1 MNFITAV
8 THLENTE
15 QAIES
20 LATAIA
26 SDRKLSNVICYYTQ
40 EYPPEQIHR
49 ALLHHFPTIPFI
61 GCSSCQGLMTEHGF
75 HAGPVVAL
83 MAIYDKQPCA
93 YGTGLVELNDNIDQK
108 QAAYR
113 AIHQAL
119 IQAGRVGEIPNLI
132 LLHATPG
139 FEEEFIDVIDD
150 TFGTRVPII
159 GGSAAD
165 NHIQGQWSIITQD
178 GWSQQGIALQLFFP
192 SKTLSSGFS
201 AGYSPTEFEGIITQ
215 VNGRFVNKIDGEP
228 AACIYKEWIA
238 DHSGVQFE
246 NTYLFDHVTRFPIGR
261 IAGYIK
267 QQPYYKLSHPV
278 RIRADGSLEL
288 FSTLREGETIYLM
301 TGSKNQLI
309 QRATQVVRDANA
321 LNYYRS
327 SLLGAIL
334 IYCAGAMLRL
344 GQDMSLVHQ
353 QLLEQMQGKPFICPF
368 TFGEQGRFIGGEN
381 GHGNLMIASVI
392 FYESD

>member
-8 THLENTE
+8 SHLENTE

-20 LATAIA
+20 LATTIA
-26 SDRKLSNVICYYTQ
+26 SERKLSNVICYYTQ

-49 ALLHHFPTIPFI
+49 ALSHHFPTIPFI

-83 MAIYDKQPCA
+83 MGIYDQQPCA
-93 YGTGLVELNDNIDQK
+93 YGNGLVELNDNIDQK

-113 AIHQAL
+113 AIQQAL

-165 NHIQGQWSIITQD
+165 NHIQGQWSIMTQD
-178 GWSQQGIALQLFFP
+178 SWTQKGIALQLFFP
-192 SKTLSSGFS
+192 SMTLSAGFS
-201 AGYSPTEFEGIITQ
+201 AGYSPTEFEGIVTQ
-215 VNGRFVNKIDGEP
+215 VNGRFVKRIDGEP
-228 AACIYKEWIA
+228 AACIYKEWIG

-246 NTYLFDHVTRFPIGR
+246 NTYLFDHVTRFPLGR

-278 RIRADGSLEL
+278 RVHTDGSLEL

-321 LNYYRS
+321 QNYHRS

-344 GQDMSLVHQ
+344 GQDMSMVHQ
-353 QLLEQMQGKPFICPF
+353 QLLQQMQGQPFICPF